1 MTFTP
6 QDMLIDF
13 ATIAILIFIGQLL
26 RAHIK
31 WIQHLFLPP
40 SLIAGFM
47 GLLLGDY
54 FLDILPFSEAIS
66 DYPFLLIIIL
76 FATLFLGSEEKISF
90 HNTLNKVGDT
100 LTLSLGG
107 LIGQYGVGLLM
118 GGLIIHIF
126 FPTVESGFG
135 LMMPAGFVGGHGSAA
150 AIGGTLSTVANWREA
165 ITIGQTFATAG
176 LLVGVIGGVFMINIA
191 VKKHVT
197 CFIKEM
203 GKLPSEMRTGFIPI
217 EDRASL
223 GQATTHSMSIDGVTW
238 HLTLILL
245 AVALGYILNAI
256 LDAIFPQMSFPLMSL
271 AMIGGVILQQLLNR
285 WRLSSYIDREVINH
299 LGGTVTDYLVAFGI
313 ASINLEVVVDYAVPI
328 VVLLIMGILFTLFY
342 TMVVCRKLYHNYWFE
357 RSIFTFGW
365 MMGVTSIGIMLLRI
379 VDSEYQSGILED
391 YGMAYVFMSIAE
403 VLIISFA
410 PIAVV
415 YGYGYLMGA
424 ILLIITIL
432 LIGCT
437 YKQYGMRR

>member
-1 MTFTP
+1 MFMP
-6 QDMLIDF
+6 ENMLIDF
-13 ATIAILIFIGQLL
+13 AIIALLIFIGQLL

-40 SLIAGFM
+40 SLIAGFI

-54 FLDILPFSEAIS
+54 FLDVLPFSEAIA

-76 FATLFLGSEEKISF
+76 FATLFLGSDEKISF
-90 HNTLNKVGDT
+90 RHTLNKVGDT

-107 LIGQYGVGLLM
+107 LMGQYGMGLLI
-118 GGLIIHIF
+118 GGLIVQLF
-126 FPTVESGFG
+126 FPTVEAGFG
-135 LMMPAGFVGGHGSAA
+135 LMLPAGFVGGHGSAA
-150 AIGGTLSTVANWREA
+150 AIGGTLSTLADWREA

-176 LLVGVIGGVFMINIA
+176 LLIGVIGGVFIINIA

-203 GKLPSEMRTGFIPI
+203 GKLPDEMRTGFIPE
-217 EDRASL
+217 EDRTSL
-223 GQATTHSMSIDGVTW
+223 GKATTHPMSIDGLTW

-245 AVALGYILNAI
+245 AVALGYLLNII

-271 AMIGGVILQQLLNR
+271 AMIGGVILQQVLNK
-285 WRLSSYIDREVINH
+285 WRLSRYIDREVINH

-313 ASINLEVVVDYAVPI
+313 ASINLDVVLDYAIPI
-328 VVLLIMGILFTLFY
+328 IVLLIVGILFTLFY
-342 TMVVCRKLYHNYWFE
+342 TMVVCKKLFHNYWFE

-365 MMGVTSIGIMLLRI
+365 MTGVTSIGIMLLRI
-379 VDSEYQSGILED
+379 VDSEYESGILED

-415 YGYGYLMGA
+415 YGYGYLMGLGLLIVAA
-424 ILLIITIL
+424 IL
-432 LIGCT
+432 IGIT
-437 YKQYGMRR
+437 YKRYGIRK